1 MKIKLTFLLLL
12 LFQTFMYAASPEGL
26 WLSRDENT
34 GKARAVIKVEN
45 VHGILQAR
53 VMQVFKQ
60 PGDSGMCLKCPE
72 PFTNKPVLNM
82 VFAWGLVPT
91 KEGSWD
97 KGRIL
102 DPKSGKVY
110 RGKMILQSDNSLVV
124 RGYLGISL
132 LGRSQIWER
141 YQNH

>member
-1 MKIKLTFLLLL
+1 MLGVFLIW
-12 LFQTFMYAASPEGL
+12 FQTLVYAASPEGL
-26 WLSRDENT
+26 WLSKDEKT
-34 GKARAVIKVEN
+34 GKARAVIQVEKIN
-45 VHGILQAR
+45 GTLQAK
-53 VMQVFKQ
+53 VTQVFKQ
-60 PGDSGMCLKCPE
+60 PGDTGICEKCPE

-82 VFAWGLVPT
+82 VFAWGLMPT
-91 KEGSWD
+91 KEGHWD

-110 RGKMILQSDNSLVV
+110 RGKMILQSDNALLV

-141 YQNH
+141 YQK